1 MMVAEE
7 AAATDRMKFR
17 RDISLRILSS
27 RSSGF
32 SAGTNSGRT
41 CVRPMSASESKL
53 SETEGSP
60 ALDIASRE
68 GRMARRLASPSA
80 EALRGAMR
88 VRCAPQMSD
97 WKPALGT
104 RLGHIYYYNTSTDSI
119 TVLKNRQSM

>member
-53 SETEGSP
+53 FETEGSP
-60 ALDIASRE
+60 VLDIASRE
-68 GRMARRLASPSA
+68 GRMARRLALA
-80 EALRGAMR
+80 QCGCDAL
-88 VRCAPQMSD
+88 RCAPQMSD

-104 RLGHIYYYNTSTDSI
+104 RLGQIIPILKMTDVRLPSRAVRW
-119 TVLKNRQSM
+119 T